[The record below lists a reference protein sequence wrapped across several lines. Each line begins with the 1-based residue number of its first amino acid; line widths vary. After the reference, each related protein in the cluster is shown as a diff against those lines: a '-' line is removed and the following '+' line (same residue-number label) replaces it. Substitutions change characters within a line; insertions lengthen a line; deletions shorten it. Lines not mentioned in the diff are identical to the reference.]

1 MLQATRTIQ
10 EHECKW
16 RIASTDDYVRFME
29 QARQLGADV
38 SEPRSVAIHDVYL
51 DTEDGY
57 FHLAG
62 ARCRLRSMDDRWEL
76 TFKASRK
83 ADNNIFRRMEKTF
96 ALPGVGSES
105 EAMEYCQREILLPI
119 VKGRSVVSL
128 FSLSNR
134 REIRELVFADGI
146 RVESGFDEVEMR
158 YLNRSVAGRELE
170 LELLSGNEEDFSD
183 LVTQL
188 THLVSLQPN
197 DKSKY
202 DQALEVFGLAAEAY
216 GNRAYQFDGDSSIEE
231 AARAIVRRD
240 LQMIRD
246 SEPGVRVGIY
256 HDAIHDMRVAC
267 RRVRTALRIF
277 KAQLP
282 ERAHKTAEEVAWLGR
297 VLGRGRDLE
306 VQIATLKN
314 TAWLLADQDRTN
326 LHPYWERLSDRF
338 QGERREIMQALD
350 SPRYTQLL
358 LVLENIALSIPEEGD
373 QNRHTGRAGARII
386 GQVIK
391 GIFAKYPRRTVP
403 QEMTDR
409 SLHKLRIEMKRIR
422 YLCEFFSHVSSA
434 GIDSY
439 IQKTKVLQK
448 ILGDHQD
455 LVTGNEMVRAEGRQA
470 ADPALRDSLAKL
482 ATKLREGKVTQQ
494 RLFRDVWRNF

>member
-1 MLQATRTIQ
+1 
-10 EHECKW
+10 
-16 RIASTDDYVRFME
+16 
-29 QARQLGADV
+29 
-38 SEPRSVAIHDVYL
+38 
-51 DTEDGY
+51 
-57 FHLAG
+57 
-62 ARCRLRSMDDRWEL
+62 
-76 TFKASRK
+76 
-83 ADNNIFRRMEKTF
+83 
-96 ALPGVGSES
+96 
-105 EAMEYCQREILLPI
+105 
-119 VKGRSVVSL
+119 
-128 FSLSNR
+128 
-134 REIRELVFADGI
+134 
-146 RVESGFDEVEMR
+146 
-158 YLNRSVAGRELE
+158 
-170 LELLSGNEEDFSD
+170 
-183 LVTQL
+183 
-188 THLVSLQPN
+188 
-197 DKSKY
+197 
-202 DQALEVFGLAAEAY
+202 
-216 GNRAYQFDGDSSIEE
+216 
-231 AARAIVRRD
+231 
-240 LQMIRD
+240 MIRD